1 MPVTGRK
8 NFTFKEDFANEKT
21 FDQHGSGGQYGSQ
34 HHTCPCFCIR
44 GGQQPET
51 VIGQEIDRQNSSEDY
66 SEVSSLDQLT
76 YTGNE
81 CKVRLKENIV
91 MTTAVTVNSGNRL
104 TIDLN
109 GHTLTAPENDRA
121 FRIQDGALTI
131 EDSIGTGVIQGSGT
145 VTSYGGNG
153 GAIWMS
159 SSDSNN
165 ALTLTGGTI
174 RGFTAKYGAGVYM
187 GSGTFHMTGG
197 AIQNCLA
204 TDGGLADGGGVYVF
218 GGSFELTDGTISAC
232 KANNAGGGVYV
243 SSGSFE
249 MSGGSIENCTAHEG
263 AGVKVYA
270 SNGKTASFSM
280 NGSGEIKNCNQNG
293 VSVSA
298 IGNGTPEFTMDG
310 GTIEGSSGY
319 GVWVA
324 AGSAV
329 MSGGSVKDSERYDIY
344 IGRSAT
350 LTVNNTQVGG
360 TVMNMGAITGQGSAE
375 FTGTVEN
382 LGYVG
387 AGKITGCKIHRIEH
401 RSPYKGTI
409 ENSTWDEYVYLLGY
423 RWPAEKIPS
432 AAGESISLKFPSY
445 ISEPAAMTNTLVIPE
460 GVTVTVDLAGKPV
473 SADTTVTSDI
483 KIINHGTLTLI
494 DSSTGGTLSIPIE
507 NDGVLNANGGT
518 VTGEVTNKGTIQATG
533 TPVTKFTG
541 TLVNEEGASVTAGN
555 FMDCTITNNGG
566 TIGGDAIFDR
576 PEPDPEQ
583 PGAGSED
590 GGAGAVIAALAVGTV
605 VVGGG
610 ILLAHSYIQN
620 NLPEGF
626 AVPETRREL
635 AVVLWNMASKP
646 EPASQQTYTDVQDE
660 EVLKAV
666 CWAVENELVTPETES
681 TLGADVRVNRLQVI
695 GAMYQT
701 NKRKK

>member
-1 MPVTGRK
+1 MHPG
-8 NFTFKEDFANEKT
+8 
-21 FDQHGSGGQYGSQ
+21 
-34 HHTCPCFCIR
+34 

-76 YTGNE
+76 YTNQE
-81 CKVRLKENIV
+81 CKVRLTENIV
-91 MTTAVTVNSGNRL
+91 MTTAVTVNSGNSL

-131 EDSIGTGVIQGSGT
+131 EDGTGTGVIQGSGT

-409 ENSTWDEYVYLLGY
+409 ENSTWEEYVYLLGY
-423 RWPAEKIPS
+423 SWPTAKIPS

-445 ISEPAAMTNTLVIPE
+445 ISEPAAMTNTLEIPE

-566 TIGGDAIFDR
+566 TISGDAIFEK

-583 PGAGSED
+583 PGAGSGD

-626 AVPETRREL
+626 AVPETRQEL
-635 AVVLWNMASKP
+635 AVVLWNMAGKP

>member
-1 MPVTGRK
+1 M
-8 NFTFKEDFANEKT
+8 
-21 FDQHGSGGQYGSQ
+21 
-34 HHTCPCFCIR
+34 
-44 GGQQPET
+44 
-51 VIGQEIDRQNSSEDY
+51 IGQEIDRQNSSEDY

-81 CKVRLKENIV
+81 CRVRLTEDIV
-91 MTTAVTVNSGNRL
+91 MTGAVTVNNGNRL

-109 GHTLTAPENDRA
+109 GHTLTAAANSQA
-121 FRIQDGALTI
+121 FRIQNGALTI
-131 EDSIGTGVIQGSGT
+131 EDSGSTGVIQGSGT
-145 VTSYGGNG
+145 VTGNG
-153 GAIWMS
+153 GAIWM

-187 GSGTFHMTGG
+187 GNGTFRMTGG
-197 AIQNCLA
+197 AIQNCSA
-204 TDGGLADGGGVYVF
+204 SGGDLSDGGGVYVF
-218 GGSFELTDGTISAC
+218 GGSFEMSGGTISAC
-232 KANNAGGGVYV
+232 NATNAGGGVYV

-249 MSGGSIENCTAHEG
+249 MSDGSIEDCTAHEG
-263 AGVKVYA
+263 AGVKVLA
-270 SNGKTASFSM
+270 SSGKASFSM
-280 NGSGEIKNCNQNG
+280 SGSGEIKNCNQDG
-293 VSVSA
+293 VSIAA
-298 IGNGTPEFTMDG
+298 IGGTSEFSMSG
-310 GTIEGSSGY
+310 GTIEDNSGF
-319 GVWVA
+319 GVWVDN
-324 AGSAV
+324 GSAV
-329 MSGGSVKDSERYDIY
+329 MSGGSVKGSERYDIY
-344 IGRSAT
+344 IGSRAA
-350 LTVNNTQVGG
+350 LTVKNTQVGG
-360 TVMNMGAITGQGSAE
+360 TVLNLGKITGQGSAE

-382 LGYVG
+382 SGYAV
-387 AGKITGCKIHRIEH
+387 AEITGCTIHRIEH
-401 RSPYKGTI
+401 RFPYKGTI
-409 ENSTWDEYVYLLGY
+409 EGSTWDEYVYLLGY
-423 RWPAEKIPS
+423 SWPTAKIPS
-432 AAGESISLKFPSY
+432 GAGESISLKFPSY
-445 ISEPAAMTNTLVIPE
+445 ITPKMENTLEIPE

-473 SADTTVTSDI
+473 SADTGASDI

-494 DSSTGGTLSIPIE
+494 DSGTDGTLSIPIE

-518 VTGEVTNKGTIQATG
+518 VTGKVTNRGTIQATG

-541 TLVNEEGASVTAGN
+541 TLVNQEGASVTAGD
-555 FMDCTITNNGG
+555 FRGCTITNNGG
-566 TIGGDAIFDR
+566 TIGGDAILDN
-576 PEPDPEQ
+576 PEPGPEQ

-626 AVPETRREL
+626 AVPETRQEL
-635 AVVLWNMASKP
+635 AVVLWNMAGKP

>member
-1 MPVTGRK
+1 MRP
-8 NFTFKEDFANEKT
+8 
-21 FDQHGSGGQYGSQ
+21 
-34 HHTCPCFCIR
+34 

-51 VIGQEIDRQNSSEDY
+51 VIGQEIDRQNSSGDY

-81 CKVRLKENIV
+81 CRVRLTENIV
-91 MTTAVTVNSGNRL
+91 MTGAVTVNNGNRL

-109 GHTLTAPENDRA
+109 GHTLTAAENSRA
-121 FRIQDGALTI
+121 FFIQNGALTI
-131 EDSIGTGVIQGSGT
+131 EDSIGGGVIQGSGT
-145 VTSYGGNG
+145 VNGYG
-153 GAIWMS
+153 GAILMNG
-159 SSDSNN
+159 SDSNN
-165 ALTLTGGTI
+165 ALTLAGGTI
-174 RGFTAKYGAGVYM
+174 RGFTA
-187 GSGTFHMTGG
+187 T
-197 AIQNCLA
+197 
-204 TDGGLADGGGVYVF
+204 DGGGVYVS
-218 GGSFELTDGTISAC
+218 GGSFEMSGGTISAC
-232 KANNAGGGVYV
+232 NATNAGGGVYV
-243 SSGSFE
+243 SSGSFK
-249 MSGGSIENCTAHEG
+249 MSDGSIEDCTAHEG
-263 AGVKVYA
+263 AGVKVLA
-270 SNGKTASFSM
+270 SSGKASFSM
-280 NGSGEIKNCNQNG
+280 SGSGEIKNCNQDG
-293 VSVSA
+293 VSIAA
-298 IGNGTPEFTMDG
+298 IGGTSEFSMSG
-310 GTIEGSSGY
+310 GTIEDNSGF
-319 GVWVA
+319 GVWVDN
-324 AGSAV
+324 GSAV
-329 MSGGSVKDSERYDIY
+329 MSGGSVKGSERYDIY
-344 IGRSAT
+344 IGSRAA

-360 TVMNMGAITGQGSAE
+360 TVLNLGKITGQGSAE

-382 LGYVG
+382 SGYAV
-387 AGKITGCKIHRIEH
+387 AEITGCKIHRIEH

-409 ENSTWDEYVYLLGY
+409 TGSTWNEYVYLLG
-423 RWPAEKIPS
+423 RSWKIPS
-432 AAGESISLKFPSY
+432 GAGESITLKVSSY
-445 ISEPAAMTNTLVIPE
+445 LPPVMENPLEIPK
-460 GVTVTVDLAGKPV
+460 GVTVTVDLAGKTL
-473 SADTTVTSDI
+473 SAKESDF

-507 NDGVLNANGGT
+507 NDGILNANGGT
-518 VTGEVTNKGTIQATG
+518 VTSKVTNKGTIQATG
-533 TPVTKFTG
+533 TPVTQFTG
-541 TLVNEEGASVTAGN
+541 TLVNEEGASVTAGD

-566 TIGGDAIFDR
+566 MIGGDAILDK

-590 GGAGAVIAALAVGTV
+590 GGAGAVIAALAVGTA

-626 AVPETRREL
+626 AVPETRQEL
-635 AVVLWNMASKP
+635 AVVLWNMAGKP

>member
-1 MPVTGRK
+1 MRPG
-8 NFTFKEDFANEKT
+8 
-21 FDQHGSGGQYGSQ
+21 
-34 HHTCPCFCIR
+34 

-51 VIGQEIDRQNSSEDY
+51 VIGQEIDRQNSSGDY
-66 SEVSSLDQLT
+66 LEVSSLDQLT
-76 YTGNE
+76 YINNE
-81 CKVRLKENIV
+81 CKVRLTKDIV
-91 MTTAVTVNSGNRL
+91 MTKAVTVNNGNSL

-109 GHTLTAPENDRA
+109 GHTLTAAANSQA
-121 FRIQDGALTI
+121 FRIQGGALTI

-145 VTSYGGNG
+145 VTGNG

-174 RGFTAKYGAGVYM
+174 RGFTA
-187 GSGTFHMTGG
+187 T
-197 AIQNCLA
+197 
-204 TDGGLADGGGVYVF
+204 DGGGVYVD
-218 GGSFELTDGTISAC
+218 GGSFEMSGGTISAC
-232 KANNAGGGVYV
+232 NATNAGGGVYV
-243 SSGSFE
+243 SSGSFK
-249 MSGGSIENCTAHEG
+249 MSGGSIEDCTAHEG

-280 NGSGEIKNCNQNG
+280 TGGEIQNCNTDGVSIYAIGSGT
-293 VSVSA
+293 S
-298 IGNGTPEFTMDG
+298 EFTMTG
-310 GTIEGSSGY
+310 GTIEDNGGY
-319 GVWVA
+319 GVWVDN
-324 AGSAV
+324 GSAV
-329 MSGGSVKDSERYDIY
+329 MSGGSVKGSERYDIY
-344 IGRSAT
+344 IGSRAT

-360 TVMNMGAITGQGSAE
+360 TVLNMGKITGQGSAE

-382 LGYVG
+382 SGYAA
-387 AGKITGCKIHRIEH
+387 AGITGCKIHRIEH

-409 ENSTWDEYVYLLGY
+409 EGSTWDEYVYLLGY
-423 RWPAEKIPS
+423 SWPTAKIPS
-432 AAGESISLKFPSY
+432 GAGESISLKFPSY
-445 ISEPAAMTNTLVIPE
+445 ITPKMENTLEIPE

-473 SADTTVTSDI
+473 SADAEASDI

-494 DSSTGGTLSIPIE
+494 DSGTDGTLSIPIE

-518 VTGEVTNKGTIQATG
+518 VTGKVTNRGTIQATG

-555 FMDCTITNNGG
+555 FKDCTITNNGG
-566 TIGGDAIFDR
+566 TIGGDAILDK

-590 GGAGAVIAALAVGTV
+590 GGTGAVIAALAVGTA

-626 AVPETRREL
+626 AVPETRQEL
-635 AVVLWNMASKP
+635 AVVLWNMAGKP

>member
-1 MPVTGRK
+1 M
-8 NFTFKEDFANEKT
+8 
-21 FDQHGSGGQYGSQ
+21 
-34 HHTCPCFCIR
+34 
-44 GGQQPET
+44 
-51 VIGQEIDRQNSSEDY
+51 IGQEIDRQNSSGDY
-66 SEVSSLDQLT
+66 LEVSSLDQLT
-76 YTGNE
+76 YINNE
-81 CKVRLKENIV
+81 CKVRLTKDIV
-91 MTTAVTVNSGNRL
+91 MTKAVTVNNGNSL

-109 GHTLTAPENDRA
+109 GHTLTAAANSQA
-121 FRIQDGALTI
+121 FRIQGGALTI

-145 VTSYGGNG
+145 VTGNG

-174 RGFTAKYGAGVYM
+174 RGFTA
-187 GSGTFHMTGG
+187 T
-197 AIQNCLA
+197 
-204 TDGGLADGGGVYVF
+204 DGGGVYVD
-218 GGSFELTDGTISAC
+218 GGSFEMSGGTISAC
-232 KANNAGGGVYV
+232 NATNAGGGVYV
-243 SSGSFE
+243 SSGSFK
-249 MSGGSIENCTAHEG
+249 MSGGSIEDCTAHEG

-280 NGSGEIKNCNQNG
+280 TGGEIQNCNTDGVSIYAIGSGT
-293 VSVSA
+293 S
-298 IGNGTPEFTMDG
+298 EFTMTG
-310 GTIEGSSGY
+310 GTIEDNGGY
-319 GVWVA
+319 GVWVDN
-324 AGSAV
+324 GSAV
-329 MSGGSVKDSERYDIY
+329 MSGGSVKGSERYDIY
-344 IGRSAT
+344 IGSRAT

-360 TVMNMGAITGQGSAE
+360 TVLNMGKITGQGSAE

-382 LGYVG
+382 SGYAA
-387 AGKITGCKIHRIEH
+387 AGITGCKIHRIEH

-409 ENSTWDEYVYLLGY
+409 TDSPCDEYVYLLG
-423 RWPAEKIPS
+423 RSWKIPS
-432 AAGESISLKFPSY
+432 GAGESITLKVSSY
-445 ISEPAAMTNTLVIPE
+445 LPPVMENTLEIPK
-460 GVTVTVDLAGKPV
+460 GVTVTVDLAGKPL
-473 SADTTVTSDI
+473 SAKESDF
-483 KIINHGTLTLI
+483 KIINNGTLTLI
-494 DSSTGGTLSIPIE
+494 DSGTDGTLSIPIE

-518 VTGEVTNKGTIQATG
+518 VTGKVTNKGTIKATG
-533 TPVTKFTG
+533 TPVTQFTG
-541 TLVNEEGASVTAGN
+541 TLDNEEGASVTAGD
-555 FMDCTITNNGG
+555 FRGCTITNNGG
-566 TIGGDAIFDR
+566 TIGGDAILDN

-590 GGAGAVIAALAVGTV
+590 GGAGAVIAALAVGTA

-626 AVPETRREL
+626 AVPETRQEL
-635 AVVLWNMASKP
+635 AVVLWNMAGKP

>member
-1 MPVTGRK
+1 M
-8 NFTFKEDFANEKT
+8 
-21 FDQHGSGGQYGSQ
+21 
-34 HHTCPCFCIR
+34 
-44 GGQQPET
+44 
-51 VIGQEIDRQNSSEDY
+51 IGQEIDRQNSSGDY
-66 SEVSSLDQLT
+66 LEVSSLDQLT
-76 YTGNE
+76 YTNNE
-81 CKVRLKENIV
+81 CKVRLTESIV
-91 MTTAVTVNSGNRL
+91 MTGAVTVNNGNRL

-109 GHTLTAPENDRA
+109 GHTLTAAANSQA
-121 FRIQDGALTI
+121 FRIQNGALTI
-131 EDSIGTGVIQGSGT
+131 EDSGSTGVIQGSGT
-145 VTSYGGNG
+145 VTGNG

-174 RGFTAKYGAGVYM
+174 RGFTA
-187 GSGTFHMTGG
+187 T
-197 AIQNCLA
+197 
-204 TDGGLADGGGVYVF
+204 DGGGVYVS
-218 GGSFELTDGTISAC
+218 GGSFKMTDGTISTCNAT
-232 KANNAGGGVYV
+232 NAGGGVYV

-263 AGVKVYA
+263 AGVKVLA
-270 SNGKTASFSM
+270 SSGETASFSM
-280 NGSGEIKNCNQNG
+280 NGSGEIKNCNQDG
-293 VSVSA
+293 VSIAA
-298 IGNGTPEFTMDG
+298 IGGTSEFSMSG
-310 GTIEGSSGY
+310 GTIEDNSGF
-319 GVWVA
+319 GVWVDN
-324 AGSAV
+324 GSAV
-329 MSGGSVKDSERYDIY
+329 MSGGSVKGSERYDIY
-344 IGRSAT
+344 IGNRAA
-350 LTVNNTQVGG
+350 LTVDNTQVGG
-360 TVMNMGAITGQGSAE
+360 TVLNLGKITGQGSAE
-375 FTGTVEN
+375 FTGTVEKS
-382 LGYVG
+382 GY
-387 AGKITGCKIHRIEH
+387 AAAEITGCKIHRIEH
-401 RSPYKGTI
+401 RFPYKGTI
-409 ENSTWDEYVYLLGY
+409 EGSPDEYVYLLGHS
-423 RWPAEKIPS
+423 WPTAKIPS
-432 AAGESISLKFPSY
+432 AAGESISLKVPSY
-445 ISEPAAMTNTLVIPE
+445 ITATMENTLVIPE

-473 SADTTVTSDI
+473 SADADASDI

-507 NDGVLNANGGT
+507 NDGILNANGGT

-555 FMDCTITNNGG
+555 FIDCTITNNGG
-566 TIGGDAIFDR
+566 TIGGDAILEE
-576 PEPDPEQ
+576 PKPDPEQ

-626 AVPETRREL
+626 AVPETRQEL
-635 AVVLWNMASKP
+635 AVVLWNMAGKP

-666 CWAVENELVTPETES
+666 CWAVENELVTPETEA
-681 TLGADVRVNRLQVI
+681 TLGADVRVSRLQVI

>member
-1 MPVTGRK
+1 MRPG
-8 NFTFKEDFANEKT
+8 
-21 FDQHGSGGQYGSQ
+21 
-34 HHTCPCFCIR
+34 

-51 VIGQEIDRQNSSEDY
+51 VIGQEIDRQNSSGDY
-66 SEVSSLDQLT
+66 LEVSSLDQLT
-76 YTGNE
+76 YINNE
-81 CKVRLKENIV
+81 CKVRLTKDIV
-91 MTTAVTVNSGNRL
+91 MTKAVTVNNGNSL

-109 GHTLTAPENDRA
+109 GHTLTAAANSQA
-121 FRIQDGALTI
+121 FRIQGGALTI

-145 VTSYGGNG
+145 VTGNG

-174 RGFTAKYGAGVYM
+174 RGFTA
-187 GSGTFHMTGG
+187 T
-197 AIQNCLA
+197 
-204 TDGGLADGGGVYVF
+204 DGGGVYVD
-218 GGSFELTDGTISAC
+218 GGSFEMSGGTISAC
-232 KANNAGGGVYV
+232 NATNAGGGVYV
-243 SSGSFE
+243 SSGSFK
-249 MSGGSIENCTAHEG
+249 MSGGSIEDCTAHEG

-280 NGSGEIKNCNQNG
+280 TGGEIQNCNTDGVSIYAIGSGT
-293 VSVSA
+293 S
-298 IGNGTPEFTMDG
+298 EFTMTG
-310 GTIEGSSGY
+310 GTIEDNGGY
-319 GVWVA
+319 GVWVDN
-324 AGSAV
+324 GSAV
-329 MSGGSVKDSERYDIY
+329 MSGGSVKGSERYDIY
-344 IGRSAT
+344 IGSRAT

-360 TVMNMGAITGQGSAE
+360 TVLNMGKITGQGSAE

-382 LGYVG
+382 SGYAA
-387 AGKITGCKIHRIEH
+387 AGITGCKIHRIEH

-409 ENSTWDEYVYLLGY
+409 EGSTWDEYVYLLGY
-423 RWPAEKIPS
+423 SWPTAKIPS
-432 AAGESISLKFPSY
+432 GAGESISLKFPSY
-445 ISEPAAMTNTLVIPE
+445 ITPKMENTLEIPE

-473 SADTTVTSDI
+473 SADTGASDI

-494 DSSTGGTLSIPIE
+494 DSGTDGTLSIPIE

-518 VTGEVTNKGTIQATG
+518 VTGKVTNRGTIQATG

-541 TLVNEEGASVTAGN
+541 TLVNQEGASVTAGN

-566 TIGGDAIFDR
+566 TIGGGAILDK

-590 GGAGAVIAALAVGTV
+590 GGAGAVIAALAVGTA

-626 AVPETRREL
+626 AVPETRQEL
-635 AVVLWNMASKP
+635 AVVLWNMAGKP

>member
-1 MPVTGRK
+1 M
-8 NFTFKEDFANEKT
+8 
-21 FDQHGSGGQYGSQ
+21 
-34 HHTCPCFCIR
+34 
-44 GGQQPET
+44 
-51 VIGQEIDRQNSSEDY
+51 IGQEIDRQNSSGDY
-66 SEVSSLDQLT
+66 LEVSSLDQLT
-76 YTGNE
+76 YINNE
-81 CKVRLKENIV
+81 CKVRLTKDIV
-91 MTTAVTVNSGNRL
+91 MTKAVTVNNGNSL

-109 GHTLTAPENDRA
+109 GHTLTAAANSQA
-121 FRIQDGALTI
+121 FRIQGGALTI

-145 VTSYGGNG
+145 VTGNG

-174 RGFTAKYGAGVYM
+174 RGFTA
-187 GSGTFHMTGG
+187 T
-197 AIQNCLA
+197 
-204 TDGGLADGGGVYVF
+204 DGGGVYVD
-218 GGSFELTDGTISAC
+218 GGSFEMSGGTISAC
-232 KANNAGGGVYV
+232 NATNAGGGVYV
-243 SSGSFE
+243 SSGSFK
-249 MSGGSIENCTAHEG
+249 MSGGSIEDCTAHEG

-280 NGSGEIKNCNQNG
+280 TGGEIQNCNTDGVSIYAIGSGT
-293 VSVSA
+293 S
-298 IGNGTPEFTMDG
+298 EFTMTG
-310 GTIEGSSGY
+310 GTIEDNGGY
-319 GVWVA
+319 GVWVDN
-324 AGSAV
+324 GSAV
-329 MSGGSVKDSERYDIY
+329 MSGGSVKGSERYDIY
-344 IGRSAT
+344 IGSRAT

-360 TVMNMGAITGQGSAE
+360 TVLNMGKITGQGSAE

-382 LGYVG
+382 SGYAA
-387 AGKITGCKIHRIEH
+387 AGITGCKIHRIEH

-409 ENSTWDEYVYLLGY
+409 EGSTWDEYVYLLGY
-423 RWPAEKIPS
+423 SWPTAKIPS
-432 AAGESISLKFPSY
+432 GAGESISLKFPSY
-445 ISEPAAMTNTLVIPE
+445 ITPKMENTLEIPE

-473 SADTTVTSDI
+473 SADTGASDI

-494 DSSTGGTLSIPIE
+494 DSGTDGTLSIPIE

-518 VTGEVTNKGTIQATG
+518 VTGKVTNRGTIQATG

-541 TLVNEEGASVTAGN
+541 TLVNQEGASVTAGN

-566 TIGGDAIFDR
+566 TIGGGAILDK

-590 GGAGAVIAALAVGTV
+590 GGAGAVIAALAVGTA

-626 AVPETRREL
+626 AVPETRQEL
-635 AVVLWNMASKP
+635 AVVLWNMAGKP

>member
-1 MPVTGRK
+1 MKKRLISMVLAVSMAVSIMPAPA
-8 NFTFKEDFANEKT
+8 FA
-21 FDQHGSGGQYGSQ
+21 S
-34 HHTCPCFCIR
+34 

-51 VIGQEIDRQNSSEDY
+51 VIGQEVDQQNSSGDY
-66 SEVSSLDQLT
+66 LEVSSLDQLT
-76 YTGNE
+76 YTNNE
-81 CKVRLKENIV
+81 CKVRLTKDIV
-91 MTTAVTVNSGNRL
+91 MTGAVTVNNGNRL

-109 GHTLTAPENDRA
+109 GHTLTAAENSRA
-121 FRIQDGALTI
+121 FFIQNGALTI
-131 EDSIGTGVIQGSGT
+131 EDSIGGGVIQGSGT
-145 VTSYGGNG
+145 VTGNG

-174 RGFTAKYGAGVYM
+174 RGFTA
-187 GSGTFHMTGG
+187 T
-197 AIQNCLA
+197 
-204 TDGGLADGGGVYVF
+204 DGGGVYVS
-218 GGSFELTDGTISAC
+218 GGSFKMTDGTISTCNAT
-232 KANNAGGGVYV
+232 NAGGGVYV

-263 AGVKVYA
+263 AGVKVLA
-270 SNGKTASFSM
+270 SSGKASFSM
-280 NGSGEIKNCNQNG
+280 SGSGEIKNCNQDG
-293 VSVSA
+293 VSIAA
-298 IGNGTPEFTMDG
+298 IGGTSEFSMSG
-310 GTIEGSSGY
+310 GTIEDNSGF
-319 GVWVA
+319 GVWVDN
-324 AGSAV
+324 GSAV
-329 MSGGSVKDSERYDIY
+329 MSGGSVKGSERYDIY
-344 IGRSAT
+344 IGSRAA
-350 LTVNNTQVGG
+350 LTVKNTQVGG
-360 TVMNMGAITGQGSAE
+360 TVLNLGKITGQGSAE

-382 LGYVG
+382 SGYAV
-387 AGKITGCKIHRIEH
+387 AEITGCKIHRIEH

-409 ENSTWDEYVYLLGY
+409 TGSTWDEYVYLLG
-423 RWPAEKIPS
+423 RSWPTAKIPS
-432 AAGESISLKFPSY
+432 EAGESITLKVSSYLPPVMENSL
-445 ISEPAAMTNTLVIPE
+445 EIPK
-460 GVTVTVDLAGKPV
+460 GVTVTVDLAGKTL
-473 SADTTVTSDI
+473 SAEESDF

-518 VTGEVTNKGTIQATG
+518 VTSEVTNKGTIKATG
-533 TPVTKFTG
+533 TPVTQFTG
-541 TLVNEEGASVTAGN
+541 TLVNQEGASVTAGD
-555 FMDCTITNNGG
+555 FRGCMITNNGG
-566 TIGGDAIFDR
+566 TIGGDAILDN

-590 GGAGAVIAALAVGTV
+590 GGAGAVIAALAVGTA

-626 AVPETRREL
+626 AVPETRQEL
-635 AVVLWNMASKP
+635 AVVLWNMAGKP

>member
-1 MPVTGRK
+1 MKKRLISMVLAVSMAVSIMPAPA
-8 NFTFKEDFANEKT
+8 FAW
-21 FDQHGSGGQYGSQ
+21 G
-34 HHTCPCFCIR
+34 

-76 YTGNE
+76 YTNNE
-81 CKVRLKENIV
+81 CKVRLTENIV
-91 MTTAVTVNSGNRL
+91 MTGAVTVNNGNRL

-109 GHTLTAPENDRA
+109 GHTLTAAENSRA
-121 FRIQDGALTI
+121 FFIQNGALTI
-131 EDSIGTGVIQGSGT
+131 EDSGSTGVIQGSGT
-145 VTSYGGNG
+145 VTGNG

-174 RGFTAKYGAGVYM
+174 RGFTA
-187 GSGTFHMTGG
+187 T
-197 AIQNCLA
+197 
-204 TDGGLADGGGVYVF
+204 DGGGVYVS
-218 GGSFELTDGTISAC
+218 GGSFKMTDGTISTCNAT
-232 KANNAGGGVYV
+232 NAGGGVYV

-263 AGVKVYA
+263 AGVKVLA
-270 SNGKTASFSM
+270 SSGKASFSM
-280 NGSGEIKNCNQNG
+280 SGSGEIKNCNQDG
-293 VSVSA
+293 VSIAA
-298 IGNGTPEFTMDG
+298 IGGTSEFSMSG
-310 GTIEGSSGY
+310 GTIEDNSGF
-319 GVWVA
+319 GVWVDN
-324 AGSAV
+324 GSAV
-329 MSGGSVKDSERYDIY
+329 MSGGSVKGSERYDIY
-344 IGRSAT
+344 IGSRAA
-350 LTVNNTQVGG
+350 LTVKNTQVGG
-360 TVMNMGAITGQGSAE
+360 TVLNLGKITGQGSAE

-382 LGYVG
+382 SGYAV
-387 AGKITGCKIHRIEH
+387 AEITGCKIHRIEH

-409 ENSTWDEYVYLLGY
+409 TGSTWDEYVYLLG
-423 RWPAEKIPS
+423 RSWPTAKIPS
-432 AAGESISLKFPSY
+432 EAGESITLKVSSYLPPVMENSL
-445 ISEPAAMTNTLVIPE
+445 EIPK
-460 GVTVTVDLAGKPV
+460 GVTVTVDLAGKTL
-473 SADTTVTSDI
+473 SAEESDF

-518 VTGEVTNKGTIQATG
+518 VTSEVTNKGTIKATG
-533 TPVTKFTG
+533 TPVTQFTG
-541 TLVNEEGASVTAGN
+541 TLVNQEGASVTAGD
-555 FMDCTITNNGG
+555 FRGCMITNNGG
-566 TIGGDAIFDR
+566 TIGGDAILDN

-590 GGAGAVIAALAVGTV
+590 GGAGAVIAALAVGTA

-626 AVPETRREL
+626 AVPETRQEL
-635 AVVLWNMASKP
+635 AVVLWNMAGKP

>member
-1 MPVTGRK
+1 MRPG
-8 NFTFKEDFANEKT
+8 
-21 FDQHGSGGQYGSQ
+21 
-34 HHTCPCFCIR
+34 

-51 VIGQEIDRQNSSEDY
+51 VIGQEIDRQNSSGDY
-66 SEVSSLDQLT
+66 LEVSSLDQLT
-76 YTGNE
+76 YINNE
-81 CKVRLKENIV
+81 CKVRLTKDIV
-91 MTTAVTVNSGNRL
+91 MTKAVTVNNGNRL

-109 GHTLTAPENDRA
+109 GHTLTAAANSQA
-121 FRIQDGALTI
+121 FRIQGGALTI

-145 VTSYGGNG
+145 VTGNG

-174 RGFTAKYGAGVYM
+174 RGFTA
-187 GSGTFHMTGG
+187 T
-197 AIQNCLA
+197 
-204 TDGGLADGGGVYVF
+204 DGGGVYVD
-218 GGSFELTDGTISAC
+218 GGSFEMSGGTISAC
-232 KANNAGGGVYV
+232 NATNAGGGVYV
-243 SSGSFE
+243 SSGSFK
-249 MSGGSIENCTAHEG
+249 MSGGSIEDCTAHEG

-280 NGSGEIKNCNQNG
+280 TGGEIQNCNTDGVSIYAIGSGT
-293 VSVSA
+293 S
-298 IGNGTPEFTMDG
+298 EFTMTG
-310 GTIEGSSGY
+310 GTIEDNGGY
-319 GVWVA
+319 GVWVDN
-324 AGSAV
+324 GSAV
-329 MSGGSVKDSERYDIY
+329 MSGGSVKGSERYDIY
-344 IGRSAT
+344 IGSRAT

-360 TVMNMGAITGQGSAE
+360 TVLNMGKITGQGSAE

-382 LGYVG
+382 SGYAV
-387 AGKITGCKIHRIEH
+387 AEITGCKIHRIEH

-409 ENSTWDEYVYLLGY
+409 TDSTWDEYVYLLG
-423 RWPAEKIPS
+423 RSWKIPS
-432 AAGESISLKFPSY
+432 GAGESITLKVSSY
-445 ISEPAAMTNTLVIPE
+445 LPPVMENTLEIPK
-460 GVTVTVDLAGKPV
+460 GVTVTVDLAGKPL
-473 SADTTVTSDI
+473 SAKESDF
-483 KIINHGTLTLI
+483 KIINNGTLTLI
-494 DSSTGGTLSIPIE
+494 DSGTDGTLSIPIE

-518 VTGEVTNKGTIQATG
+518 VASEVTNKGTIQATG
-533 TPVTKFTG
+533 TPVTNFTG

-555 FMDCTITNNGG
+555 FKDCTITNNGG
-566 TIGGDAIFDR
+566 TIGGDAILEN

-590 GGAGAVIAALAVGTV
+590 GGAGAVIAALAVGTA

-626 AVPETRREL
+626 AVPETRQEL
-635 AVVLWNMASKP
+635 AVVLWNMAGKP

>member
-1 MPVTGRK
+1 
-8 NFTFKEDFANEKT
+8 
-21 FDQHGSGGQYGSQ
+21 
-34 HHTCPCFCIR
+34 
-44 GGQQPET
+44 

-76 YTGNE
+76 YTNNE
-81 CKVRLKENIV
+81 CKVRLTENIV
-91 MTTAVTVNSGNRL
+91 MTGAVTVNNGNRL

-109 GHTLTAPENDRA
+109 GHTLTAAENSRA
-121 FRIQDGALTI
+121 FFIQNGALTI
-131 EDSIGTGVIQGSGT
+131 EDSGSTGVIQGSGT
-145 VTSYGGNG
+145 VTGNG

-174 RGFTAKYGAGVYM
+174 RGFTA
-187 GSGTFHMTGG
+187 T
-197 AIQNCLA
+197 
-204 TDGGLADGGGVYVF
+204 DGGGVYVS
-218 GGSFELTDGTISAC
+218 GGSFKMTDGTISTCNAT
-232 KANNAGGGVYV
+232 NAGGGVYV

-263 AGVKVYA
+263 AGVKVLA
-270 SNGKTASFSM
+270 SSGKASFSM
-280 NGSGEIKNCNQNG
+280 SGSGEIKNCNQDG
-293 VSVSA
+293 VSIAA
-298 IGNGTPEFTMDG
+298 IGGTSEFSMSG
-310 GTIEGSSGY
+310 GTIEDNSGF
-319 GVWVA
+319 GVWVDN
-324 AGSAV
+324 GSAV
-329 MSGGSVKDSERYDIY
+329 MSGGSVKGSERYDIY
-344 IGRSAT
+344 IGSRAA
-350 LTVNNTQVGG
+350 LTVKNTQVGG
-360 TVMNMGAITGQGSAE
+360 TVLNLGKITGQGSAE

-382 LGYVG
+382 SGYAV
-387 AGKITGCKIHRIEH
+387 AEITGCKIHRIEH

-409 ENSTWDEYVYLLGY
+409 TGSTWDEYVYLLG
-423 RWPAEKIPS
+423 RSWPTAKIPS
-432 AAGESISLKFPSY
+432 EAGESITLKVSSYLPPVMENSL
-445 ISEPAAMTNTLVIPE
+445 EIPK
-460 GVTVTVDLAGKPV
+460 GVTVTVDLAGKTL
-473 SADTTVTSDI
+473 SAEESDF

-518 VTGEVTNKGTIQATG
+518 VTSEVTNKGTIKATG
-533 TPVTKFTG
+533 TPVTQFTG
-541 TLVNEEGASVTAGN
+541 TLVNQEGASVTAGD
-555 FMDCTITNNGG
+555 FRGCMITNNGG
-566 TIGGDAIFDR
+566 TIGGDAILDN

-590 GGAGAVIAALAVGTV
+590 GGAGAVIAALAVGTA

-626 AVPETRREL
+626 AVPETRQEL
-635 AVVLWNMASKP
+635 AVVLWNMAGKP

>member
-1 MPVTGRK
+1 MRP
-8 NFTFKEDFANEKT
+8 
-21 FDQHGSGGQYGSQ
+21 
-34 HHTCPCFCIR
+34 

-51 VIGQEIDRQNSSEDY
+51 VIGQEIDRQNSSGDY
-66 SEVSSLDQLT
+66 LEVSSLDQLT
-76 YTGNE
+76 YINNE
-81 CKVRLKENIV
+81 CKVRLTKDIV
-91 MTTAVTVNSGNRL
+91 MTKAVTVNNGNSL

-109 GHTLTAPENDRA
+109 GHTLTAAANSQA
-121 FRIQDGALTI
+121 FRIQGGALTI

-145 VTSYGGNG
+145 VTGNG

-174 RGFTAKYGAGVYM
+174 RGFTA
-187 GSGTFHMTGG
+187 T
-197 AIQNCLA
+197 
-204 TDGGLADGGGVYVF
+204 DGGGVYVD
-218 GGSFELTDGTISAC
+218 GGSFEMSGGTISAC
-232 KANNAGGGVYV
+232 NATNAGGGVYV
-243 SSGSFE
+243 SSGSFK
-249 MSGGSIENCTAHEG
+249 MSGGSIEDCTAHEG

-280 NGSGEIKNCNQNG
+280 TGGEIQNCNTDGVSIYAIGSGT
-293 VSVSA
+293 S
-298 IGNGTPEFTMDG
+298 EFTMTG
-310 GTIEGSSGY
+310 GTIEDNGGY
-319 GVWVA
+319 GVWVDN
-324 AGSAV
+324 GSAV
-329 MSGGSVKDSERYDIY
+329 MSGGSVKGSERYDIY
-344 IGRSAT
+344 IGSRAT

-360 TVMNMGAITGQGSAE
+360 TVLNMGKITGQGSAE

-382 LGYVG
+382 SGYAA
-387 AGKITGCKIHRIEH
+387 AGITGCKIHRIEH

-409 ENSTWDEYVYLLGY
+409 EGSTWDEYVYLLGY
-423 RWPAEKIPS
+423 SWPTAKIPS
-432 AAGESISLKFPSY
+432 GAGESISLKFPSY
-445 ISEPAAMTNTLVIPE
+445 ITPKMENTLEIPE

-473 SADTTVTSDI
+473 SADTGASDI

-494 DSSTGGTLSIPIE
+494 DSGTDGTLSIPIE

-518 VTGEVTNKGTIQATG
+518 VTGKVTNRGTIQATG
-533 TPVTKFTG
+533 TPVTQFTG
-541 TLVNEEGASVTAGN
+541 TLVNQEGASVTAGD
-555 FMDCTITNNGG
+555 FRGCTITNNGG
-566 TIGGDAIFDR
+566 TIGGGAILDK

-590 GGAGAVIAALAVGTV
+590 GGAGAVIAALA

-626 AVPETRREL
+626 AVPETRQEL
-635 AVVLWNMASKP
+635 AVVLWNMAGKP

>member
-1 MPVTGRK
+1 M
-8 NFTFKEDFANEKT
+8 
-21 FDQHGSGGQYGSQ
+21 
-34 HHTCPCFCIR
+34 
-44 GGQQPET
+44 
-51 VIGQEIDRQNSSEDY
+51 IGQEIDRQNSSGDY
-66 SEVSSLDQLT
+66 LEVSSLDQLT
-76 YTGNE
+76 YINNE
-81 CKVRLKENIV
+81 CKVRLTKDIV
-91 MTTAVTVNSGNRL
+91 MTKAVTVNNGNSL

-109 GHTLTAPENDRA
+109 GHTLTAAANSQA
-121 FRIQDGALTI
+121 FRIQGGALTI

-145 VTSYGGNG
+145 VTGNG

-174 RGFTAKYGAGVYM
+174 RGFTA
-187 GSGTFHMTGG
+187 T
-197 AIQNCLA
+197 
-204 TDGGLADGGGVYVF
+204 DGGGVYVD
-218 GGSFELTDGTISAC
+218 GGSFEMSGGTISAC
-232 KANNAGGGVYV
+232 NATNAGGGVYV
-243 SSGSFE
+243 SSGSFK
-249 MSGGSIENCTAHEG
+249 MSGGSIEDCTAHEG

-280 NGSGEIKNCNQNG
+280 TGGEIQNCNTDGVSIYAIGSGT
-293 VSVSA
+293 S
-298 IGNGTPEFTMDG
+298 EFTMTG
-310 GTIEGSSGY
+310 GTIEDNGGY
-319 GVWVA
+319 GVWVDN
-324 AGSAV
+324 GSAV
-329 MSGGSVKDSERYDIY
+329 MSGGSVKGSERYDIY
-344 IGRSAT
+344 IGSRAT

-360 TVMNMGAITGQGSAE
+360 TVLNMGKITGQGSAE

-382 LGYVG
+382 SGYAA
-387 AGKITGCKIHRIEH
+387 AGITGCKIHRIEH

-409 ENSTWDEYVYLLGY
+409 TDSPCDEYVYLLGY
-423 RWPAEKIPS
+423 SWPTAKIPS
-432 AAGESISLKFPSY
+432 GAGESISLKFPSY
-445 ISEPAAMTNTLVIPE
+445 ITPKMENTLEIPE

-473 SADTTVTSDI
+473 SADTGASDI

-494 DSSTGGTLSIPIE
+494 DSGTDGTLSIPIE

-518 VTGEVTNKGTIQATG
+518 VTGKVTNRGTIQATG
-533 TPVTKFTG
+533 TPVTQFTG
-541 TLVNEEGASVTAGN
+541 TLVNQEGASVTAGN
-555 FMDCTITNNGG
+555 FKDCTITNNGG
-566 TIGGDAIFDR
+566 TIGGDAILDK

-590 GGAGAVIAALAVGTV
+590 GGTGAVIAALAVGTA

-626 AVPETRREL
+626 AVPETRQEL
-635 AVVLWNMASKP
+635 AVVLWNMAGKP

>member
-1 MPVTGRK
+1 MKKRLISMVLAVSMAVSIMPAPA
-8 NFTFKEDFANEKT
+8 FA
-21 FDQHGSGGQYGSQ
+21 SG
-34 HHTCPCFCIR
+34 

-51 VIGQEIDRQNSSEDY
+51 VIGQEIDRQNSSGDY
-66 SEVSSLDQLT
+66 LEVSSLDQLT
-76 YTGNE
+76 YINNE
-81 CKVRLKENIV
+81 CKVRLTKDIV
-91 MTTAVTVNSGNRL
+91 MTKAVTVNNGNSL

-109 GHTLTAPENDRA
+109 GHTLTAAANSQA
-121 FRIQDGALTI
+121 FRIQGGALTI

-145 VTSYGGNG
+145 VTGNG

-174 RGFTAKYGAGVYM
+174 RGFTA
-187 GSGTFHMTGG
+187 T
-197 AIQNCLA
+197 
-204 TDGGLADGGGVYVF
+204 DGGGVYVD
-218 GGSFELTDGTISAC
+218 GGSFEMSGGTISAC
-232 KANNAGGGVYV
+232 NATNAGGGVYV
-243 SSGSFE
+243 SSGSFK
-249 MSGGSIENCTAHEG
+249 MSGGSIEDCTAHEG

-280 NGSGEIKNCNQNG
+280 TGGEIQNCNTDGVSIYAIGSGT
-293 VSVSA
+293 S
-298 IGNGTPEFTMDG
+298 EFTMTG
-310 GTIEGSSGY
+310 GTIEDNGGY
-319 GVWVA
+319 GVWVDN
-324 AGSAV
+324 GSAV
-329 MSGGSVKDSERYDIY
+329 MSGGSVKGSERYDIY
-344 IGRSAT
+344 IGSRAT

-360 TVMNMGAITGQGSAE
+360 TVLNMGKITGQGSAE

-382 LGYVG
+382 SGYAA
-387 AGKITGCKIHRIEH
+387 AGITGCKIHRIEH

-409 ENSTWDEYVYLLGY
+409 EGSTWDEYVYLLGY
-423 RWPAEKIPS
+423 SWPTAKIPS
-432 AAGESISLKFPSY
+432 GAGESISLKFPSY
-445 ISEPAAMTNTLVIPE
+445 ITPKMENTLEIPE

-473 SADTTVTSDI
+473 SADTGASDI

-494 DSSTGGTLSIPIE
+494 DSGTDGTLSIPIE

-518 VTGEVTNKGTIQATG
+518 VASEVTNKGTIQATG
-533 TPVTKFTG
+533 TPVTNFTG

-555 FMDCTITNNGG
+555 FKDCTITNNGG
-566 TIGGDAIFDR
+566 TIGGGAILDK

-590 GGAGAVIAALAVGTV
+590 GGAGAVIAALAVGTA

-626 AVPETRREL
+626 AVPETRQEL
-635 AVVLWNMASKP
+635 AVVLWNMAGKP

>member
-1 MPVTGRK
+1 M
-8 NFTFKEDFANEKT
+8 
-21 FDQHGSGGQYGSQ
+21 
-34 HHTCPCFCIR
+34 
-44 GGQQPET
+44 
-51 VIGQEIDRQNSSEDY
+51 IGQEIDRQNSSGDY
-66 SEVSSLDQLT
+66 LEVSSLDQLT
-76 YTGNE
+76 YINNE
-81 CKVRLKENIV
+81 CKVRLTKDIV
-91 MTTAVTVNSGNRL
+91 MTKAVTVNNGNSL

-109 GHTLTAPENDRA
+109 GHTLTAAANSQA
-121 FRIQDGALTI
+121 FRIQGGALTI

-145 VTSYGGNG
+145 VTGNG

-174 RGFTAKYGAGVYM
+174 RGFTA
-187 GSGTFHMTGG
+187 T
-197 AIQNCLA
+197 
-204 TDGGLADGGGVYVF
+204 DGGGVYVD
-218 GGSFELTDGTISAC
+218 GGSFEMSGGTISAC
-232 KANNAGGGVYV
+232 NATNAGGGVYV
-243 SSGSFE
+243 SSGSFK
-249 MSGGSIENCTAHEG
+249 MSGGSIEDCTAHEG

-280 NGSGEIKNCNQNG
+280 TGGEIQNCNTDGVSIYAIGSGT
-293 VSVSA
+293 S
-298 IGNGTPEFTMDG
+298 EFTMTG
-310 GTIEGSSGY
+310 GTIEDNGGY
-319 GVWVA
+319 GVWVDN
-324 AGSAV
+324 GSAV
-329 MSGGSVKDSERYDIY
+329 MSGGSVKGSERYDIY
-344 IGRSAT
+344 IGSRAT

-360 TVMNMGAITGQGSAE
+360 TVLNMGKITGQGSAE

-382 LGYVG
+382 SGYAA
-387 AGKITGCKIHRIEH
+387 AGITGCKIHRIEH

-409 ENSTWDEYVYLLGY
+409 EGSMWDEYVYLLGY
-423 RWPAEKIPS
+423 SWPTAKIPS
-432 AAGESISLKFPSY
+432 GAGESISLKFPSY
-445 ISEPAAMTNTLVIPE
+445 ITPKMENTLEIPE

-473 SADTTVTSDI
+473 SADTGASDI

-494 DSSTGGTLSIPIE
+494 DSGTDGTLSIPIE

-518 VTGEVTNKGTIQATG
+518 VTGKVTNRGTIQATG
-533 TPVTKFTG
+533 TPVTQFTG
-541 TLVNEEGASVTAGN
+541 TLVNQEGASVTAGD
-555 FMDCTITNNGG
+555 FRGCTITNNGG
-566 TIGGDAIFDR
+566 TIGGGAILDK

-590 GGAGAVIAALAVGTV
+590 GGAGAVIAALAVGTA

-626 AVPETRREL
+626 AVPETRQEL
-635 AVVLWNMASKP
+635 AVVLWNMAGKP

>member
-1 MPVTGRK
+1 MRP
-8 NFTFKEDFANEKT
+8 
-21 FDQHGSGGQYGSQ
+21 
-34 HHTCPCFCIR
+34 

-51 VIGQEIDRQNSSEDY
+51 VIGQEVDQQNSSGDY

-81 CKVRLKENIV
+81 CRARLTEDIV
-91 MTTAVTVNSGNRL
+91 MTGAVTVNNGNRL

-109 GHTLTAPENDRA
+109 GHTLTAAENSRA
-121 FRIQDGALTI
+121 FFIQNGALTI
-131 EDSIGTGVIQGSGT
+131 EDSGSTGVIQGSGT
-145 VTSYGGNG
+145 VTGNG

-174 RGFTAKYGAGVYM
+174 RGFTA
-187 GSGTFHMTGG
+187 T
-197 AIQNCLA
+197 
-204 TDGGLADGGGVYVF
+204 DGGGVYVS
-218 GGSFELTDGTISAC
+218 GGSFKMTDGTISTCNAT
-232 KANNAGGGVYV
+232 NAGGGVYV

-263 AGVKVYA
+263 AGVKVLA
-270 SNGKTASFSM
+270 SSGKASFSM
-280 NGSGEIKNCNQNG
+280 SGSGEIKNCNQDG
-293 VSVSA
+293 VSIAA
-298 IGNGTPEFTMDG
+298 IGGTSEFSMSG
-310 GTIEGSSGY
+310 GTIEDNSGF
-319 GVWVA
+319 GVWVDN
-324 AGSAV
+324 GSAV
-329 MSGGSVKDSERYDIY
+329 MSGGSVKGSERYDIY
-344 IGRSAT
+344 IGSRAA
-350 LTVNNTQVGG
+350 LTVKNTQVGG
-360 TVMNMGAITGQGSAE
+360 TVLNLGKITGQGSAE

-382 LGYVG
+382 SGYAV
-387 AGKITGCKIHRIEH
+387 AEITGCKIHRIEH

-409 ENSTWDEYVYLLGY
+409 TDSPCDEYVYLLG
-423 RWPAEKIPS
+423 RSWKIPS
-432 AAGESISLKFPSY
+432 AAGESISLKVPSY
-445 ISEPAAMTNTLVIPE
+445 ITATMENTLVIPE

-473 SADTTVTSDI
+473 SADADASDI

-507 NDGVLNANGGT
+507 NDGILNANGGT

-555 FMDCTITNNGG
+555 FIDCTITNNGG
-566 TIGGDAIFDR
+566 TIGGDAILEE
-576 PEPDPEQ
+576 PKPDPEQ

-626 AVPETRREL
+626 AVPETRQEL
-635 AVVLWNMASKP
+635 AVVLWNMAGKP

-666 CWAVENELVTPETES
+666 CWAVENELVTPETEA
-681 TLGADVRVNRLQVI
+681 TLGADVRVSRLQVI

>member
-1 MPVTGRK
+1 MRPG
-8 NFTFKEDFANEKT
+8 
-21 FDQHGSGGQYGSQ
+21 
-34 HHTCPCFCIR
+34 
-44 GGQQPET
+44 GGQQSET
-51 VIGQEIDRQNSSEDY
+51 VIGQEIDQQNSSDDY
-66 SEVSSLDQLT
+66 TEVNSLDNLT
-76 YTGNE
+76 YTNNV
-81 CKVRLKENIV
+81 CKIRLAADTV
-91 MTTAVTVNSGNRL
+91 MTGSVTVNSGKSL

-109 GHTLTAPENDRA
+109 GHTLTAPENSKA
-121 FRIQDGALTI
+121 FWIRNGALTI

-145 VTSYGGNG
+145 VNGYG

-159 SSDSNN
+159 SGDSTN

-174 RGFTAKYGAGVYM
+174 RGFNAGYGAGVYM
-187 GSGTFHMTGG
+187 GNGTFNMTGG
-197 AIQNCLA
+197 AIQSCSA
-204 TDGGLADGGGVYVF
+204 TDGGGVYVD
-218 GGSFELTDGTISAC
+218 GGSFKMTNGTISDC
-232 KANNAGGGVYV
+232 KATNAGGGVYV
-243 SSGSFE
+243 SSGTFE

-263 AGVKVYA
+263 AGVKVLV
-270 SNGKTASFSM
+270 SSGKASFSM
-280 NGSGEIKNCNQNG
+280 S
-293 VSVSA
+293 
-298 IGNGTPEFTMDG
+298 G
-310 GTIEGSSGY
+310 GTIEGSSRDGVSIAAIGSGTPEFSMSGGTIEDNSGF
-319 GVWVA
+319 GVWVDN
-324 AGSAV
+324 GSAV
-329 MSGGSVKDSERYDIY
+329 MSGGSVKGSERYDIY
-344 IGRSAT
+344 IGSRAA
-350 LTVNNTQVGG
+350 LKVNDTQVGG
-360 TVMNMGAITGQGSAE
+360 TVLNLGKIMGQGSAE

-382 LGYVG
+382 SGYAA
-387 AGKITGCKIHRIEH
+387 AGITGCKIHRIEH
-401 RSPYKGTI
+401 RSPHKGTI
-409 ENSTWDEYVYLLGY
+409 ENSTWDEYVYLLGHS
-423 RWPAEKIPS
+423 WPTAKIPS
-432 AAGESISLKFPSY
+432 AAGESISLKVPSY
-445 ISEPAAMTNTLVIPE
+445 ITATMENTLVIPE

-473 SADTTVTSDI
+473 SADAEASDI
-483 KIINHGTLTLI
+483 KIINHGTLTLM

-541 TLVNEEGASVTAGN
+541 TLVNEEGASVTAGD

-566 TIGGDAIFDR
+566 TIGGDAIFEK

-626 AVPETRREL
+626 AVPETRQEL
-635 AVVLWNMASKP
+635 AVVLWNMAGKP
-646 EPASQQTYTDVQDE
+646 EQASQQTYTDVQDE

-681 TLGADVRVNRLQVI
+681 TLGADVRVSRLQVI

>member
-1 MPVTGRK
+1 M
-8 NFTFKEDFANEKT
+8 
-21 FDQHGSGGQYGSQ
+21 
-34 HHTCPCFCIR
+34 
-44 GGQQPET
+44 
-51 VIGQEIDRQNSSEDY
+51 IGQEVDQQNSSDDY
-66 SEVSSLDQLT
+66 TEVDSLDKLT
-76 YTGNE
+76 YTNNV
-81 CKVRLKENIV
+81 CKIRLAADTV
-91 MTTAVTVNSGNRL
+91 MTVAVTVDSGKSL

-109 GHTLTAPENDRA
+109 GHTLTAAENSQA
-121 FRIQDGALTI
+121 FRIQNGALTI
-131 EDSIGTGVIQGSGT
+131 EDSGSTGVIQGSGT
-145 VTSYGGNG
+145 VTGNG

-174 RGFTAKYGAGVYM
+174 RGFTA
-187 GSGTFHMTGG
+187 T
-197 AIQNCLA
+197 
-204 TDGGLADGGGVYVF
+204 DGGGVYVS
-218 GGSFELTDGTISAC
+218 GGSFKMTDGTISTCNAT
-232 KANNAGGGVYV
+232 NAGGGVYV

-263 AGVKVYA
+263 AGVKVLA
-270 SNGKTASFSM
+270 SSGKASFSM
-280 NGSGEIKNCNQNG
+280 SGSGEIKNCNQDG
-293 VSVSA
+293 VSIAA
-298 IGNGTPEFTMDG
+298 IGGTSEFSMSG
-310 GTIEGSSGY
+310 GTIEDNSGF
-319 GVWVA
+319 GVWVDN
-324 AGSAV
+324 GSAV
-329 MSGGSVKDSERYDIY
+329 MSGGSVKGSERYDIY
-344 IGRSAT
+344 IGSRAA
-350 LTVNNTQVGG
+350 LTVKNTQVGG
-360 TVMNMGAITGQGSAE
+360 TVLNLGKITGQGSAE

-382 LGYVG
+382 SGYAV
-387 AGKITGCKIHRIEH
+387 AEITGCKIHRIEH

-409 ENSTWDEYVYLLGY
+409 TGSTWDEYVYLLG
-423 RWPAEKIPS
+423 RSWPTAKIPS
-432 AAGESISLKFPSY
+432 EAGESITLKVSSYLPPVMENSL
-445 ISEPAAMTNTLVIPE
+445 EIPK
-460 GVTVTVDLAGKPV
+460 GVTVTVDLAGKTL
-473 SADTTVTSDI
+473 SAEESDF

-518 VTGEVTNKGTIQATG
+518 VTSEVTNKGTIKATG
-533 TPVTKFTG
+533 TPVTQFTG
-541 TLVNEEGASVTAGN
+541 TLVNQEGASVTAGD
-555 FMDCTITNNGG
+555 FRDCTITNNGG
-566 TIGGDAIFDR
+566 TIGGDAIWDN
-576 PEPDPEQ
+576 PEPGPEQ

-590 GGAGAVIAALAVGTV
+590 GGAGAVIAALAVGTA

-626 AVPETRREL
+626 AVPETRQEL
-635 AVVLWNMASKP
+635 AVVLWNMAGKP

>member
-1 MPVTGRK
+1 MKKRLISMVLAVSMAVSIMPAPA
-8 NFTFKEDFANEKT
+8 FA
-21 FDQHGSGGQYGSQ
+21 SG
-34 HHTCPCFCIR
+34 

-51 VIGQEIDRQNSSEDY
+51 VIGQEIDRQNSSGDY
-66 SEVSSLDQLT
+66 LEVSSLDQLT
-76 YTGNE
+76 YINNE
-81 CKVRLKENIV
+81 CKVRLTKDIV
-91 MTTAVTVNSGNRL
+91 MTKAVTVNNGNSL

-109 GHTLTAPENDRA
+109 GHTLTAAANSQA
-121 FRIQDGALTI
+121 FRIQGGALTI

-145 VTSYGGNG
+145 VTGNG

-174 RGFTAKYGAGVYM
+174 RGFTA
-187 GSGTFHMTGG
+187 T
-197 AIQNCLA
+197 
-204 TDGGLADGGGVYVF
+204 DGGGVYVD
-218 GGSFELTDGTISAC
+218 GGSFEMSGGTISAC
-232 KANNAGGGVYV
+232 NATNAGGGVYV
-243 SSGSFE
+243 SSGSFK
-249 MSGGSIENCTAHEG
+249 MSGGSIEDCTAHEG

-280 NGSGEIKNCNQNG
+280 TGGEIQNCNTDGVSIYAIGSGT
-293 VSVSA
+293 S
-298 IGNGTPEFTMDG
+298 EFTMTG
-310 GTIEGSSGY
+310 GTIEDNGGY
-319 GVWVA
+319 GVWVDN
-324 AGSAV
+324 GSAV
-329 MSGGSVKDSERYDIY
+329 MSGGSVKGSERYDIY
-344 IGRSAT
+344 IGSRAT

-360 TVMNMGAITGQGSAE
+360 TVLNMGKITGQGSAE

-382 LGYVG
+382 SGYAA
-387 AGKITGCKIHRIEH
+387 AGITGCKIHRIEH

-409 ENSTWDEYVYLLGY
+409 EGSTWDEYVYLLGY
-423 RWPAEKIPS
+423 SWPTAKIPS
-432 AAGESISLKFPSY
+432 GAGESISLKFPSY
-445 ISEPAAMTNTLVIPE
+445 ITPKMENTLEIPE

-473 SADTTVTSDI
+473 SADTGASDI

-494 DSSTGGTLSIPIE
+494 DSGTDGTLSIPIE

-518 VTGEVTNKGTIQATG
+518 VTGKVTNRGTIQATG
-533 TPVTKFTG
+533 TPVTQFTG
-541 TLVNEEGASVTAGN
+541 TLVNQEGASVTAGD
-555 FMDCTITNNGG
+555 FRGCMITNNGG
-566 TIGGDAIFDR
+566 TIGGGAIWDK
-576 PEPDPEQ
+576 PEPGPEQ

-626 AVPETRREL
+626 AVPETRQEL
-635 AVVLWNMASKP
+635 AVVLWNMAGKP

>member
-1 MPVTGRK
+1 MR
-8 NFTFKEDFANEKT
+8 
-21 FDQHGSGGQYGSQ
+21 
-34 HHTCPCFCIR
+34 R

-51 VIGQEIDRQNSSEDY
+51 VIGQEIDRQNSSEGY

-76 YTGNE
+76 YTSKE
-81 CKVRLKENIV
+81 CKVRLAADTV
-91 MTTAVTVNSGNRL
+91 MTGSVTVDSGNSL

-109 GHTLTAPENDRA
+109 GHTLTAPENSKA
-121 FRIQDGALTI
+121 FWIRNGALTI

-145 VTSYGGNG
+145 VNGYG

-159 SSDSNN
+159 SGDSNN
-165 ALTLTGGTI
+165 ALTLAGGTI
-174 RGFTAKYGAGVYM
+174 RGFNAGYGAGVYM
-187 GSGTFHMTGG
+187 GNGTFQMTGG
-197 AIQNCLA
+197 AIQSCSA
-204 TDGGLADGGGVYVF
+204 TDGGGVYVD
-218 GGSFELTDGTISAC
+218 GGSFEMSGGTISAC
-232 KANNAGGGVYV
+232 NATNAGGGVYV
-243 SSGSFE
+243 SSGSFK
-249 MSGGSIENCTAHEG
+249 MSGGSIEDCTAHEG

-280 NGSGEIKNCNQNG
+280 TGGEIQNCNTDGVSIYAIGSGT
-293 VSVSA
+293 S
-298 IGNGTPEFTMDG
+298 EFTMTG
-310 GTIEGSSGY
+310 GTIEDNGGY
-319 GVWVA
+319 GVWVDN
-324 AGSAV
+324 GSAV
-329 MSGGSVKDSERYDIY
+329 MSGGSVKGSERYDIY
-344 IGRSAT
+344 IGSRAT

-360 TVMNMGAITGQGSAE
+360 TVLNMGKITGQGSAE

-382 LGYVG
+382 SGYAA
-387 AGKITGCKIHRIEH
+387 AGITGCKIHRIEH

-409 ENSTWDEYVYLLGY
+409 TDSPCDEYVYLLG
-423 RWPAEKIPS
+423 RSWKIPS
-432 AAGESISLKFPSY
+432 GAGESITLKVSSY
-445 ISEPAAMTNTLVIPE
+445 LPPVMENTLEIPK
-460 GVTVTVDLAGKPV
+460 GVTVTVDLAGKPL
-473 SADTTVTSDI
+473 SAKESDF
-483 KIINHGTLTLI
+483 KIINNGTLTLI
-494 DSSTGGTLSIPIE
+494 DSGTDGTLSIPIE

-518 VTGEVTNKGTIQATG
+518 VTGKVTNKGTIKATG
-533 TPVTKFTG
+533 TPVTQFTG
-541 TLVNEEGASVTAGN
+541 TLDNEEGASVTAGD
-555 FMDCTITNNGG
+555 FRGCTITNNGG
-566 TIGGDAIFDR
+566 TIGGDAILDN

-590 GGAGAVIAALAVGTV
+590 GGTGAVIAALAVGTA

-626 AVPETRREL
+626 AVPETRQEL
-635 AVVLWNMASKP
+635 AVVLWNMAGKP

>member
-1 MPVTGRK
+1 MRRG
-8 NFTFKEDFANEKT
+8 
-21 FDQHGSGGQYGSQ
+21 
-34 HHTCPCFCIR
+34 

-51 VIGQEIDRQNSSEDY
+51 VIGQEIDQQNSSDDY
-66 SEVSSLDQLT
+66 TEVDSLDKLT
-76 YTGNE
+76 YTNNV
-81 CKVRLKENIV
+81 CKIRLAADTV
-91 MTTAVTVNSGNRL
+91 MTGAVTVNNGNSL

-109 GHTLTAPENDRA
+109 GHTLTAAANSQA
-121 FRIQDGALTI
+121 FRIQGGALTI

-145 VTSYGGNG
+145 VTGNG

-174 RGFTAKYGAGVYM
+174 RGFTA
-187 GSGTFHMTGG
+187 T
-197 AIQNCLA
+197 
-204 TDGGLADGGGVYVF
+204 DGGGVYVD
-218 GGSFELTDGTISAC
+218 GGSFEMSGGTISAC
-232 KANNAGGGVYV
+232 NATNAGGGVYV
-243 SSGSFE
+243 SSGSFK
-249 MSGGSIENCTAHEG
+249 MSGGSIEDCTAHEG

-280 NGSGEIKNCNQNG
+280 TGGEIQNCNTDGVSIYAIGSGT
-293 VSVSA
+293 S
-298 IGNGTPEFTMDG
+298 EFTMTG
-310 GTIEGSSGY
+310 GTIEDNGGY
-319 GVWVA
+319 GVWVDN
-324 AGSAV
+324 GSAV
-329 MSGGSVKDSERYDIY
+329 MSGGSVKGSERYDIY
-344 IGRSAT
+344 IGSSAT

-360 TVMNMGAITGQGSAE
+360 TVLNMGKITGNGSAK

-382 LGYVG
+382 SGY
-387 AGKITGCKIHRIEH
+387 AAAEITGCKIHRIEH

-409 ENSTWDEYVYLLGY
+409 TDSPCDEYVYLLGHS
-423 RWPAEKIPS
+423 WPTAKIPS
-432 AAGESISLKFPSY
+432 AAGESISLKVPSY
-445 ISEPAAMTNTLVIPE
+445 ITATMENTLVIPE

-473 SADTTVTSDI
+473 SADAETSDI

-494 DSSTGGTLSIPIE
+494 DSSTDGTLSIPIE

-518 VTGEVTNKGTIQATG
+518 VTSKVTNKGTIQATG
-533 TPVTKFTG
+533 TPVTQFTG
-541 TLVNEEGASVTAGN
+541 TLVNQEGASVTAGD
-555 FMDCTITNNGG
+555 FRGCTITNNGG
-566 TIGGDAIFDR
+566 TIGGGAILDN

-590 GGAGAVIAALAVGTV
+590 GGAGAVIAALAVGTA

-626 AVPETRREL
+626 AVPETRQEL
-635 AVVLWNMASKP
+635 AVVLWNMAGKP

>member
-1 MPVTGRK
+1 MRPG
-8 NFTFKEDFANEKT
+8 
-21 FDQHGSGGQYGSQ
+21 
-34 HHTCPCFCIR
+34 

-51 VIGQEIDRQNSSEDY
+51 VIGQEIDRQNSSGDY
-66 SEVSSLDQLT
+66 LEVSSLDQLT
-76 YTGNE
+76 YINNE
-81 CKVRLKENIV
+81 CKVRLTKDIV
-91 MTTAVTVNSGNRL
+91 MTKAVTVNNGNSL

-109 GHTLTAPENDRA
+109 GHTLTAAANSQA
-121 FRIQDGALTI
+121 FRIQGGALTI

-145 VTSYGGNG
+145 VTGNG

-174 RGFTAKYGAGVYM
+174 RGFTA
-187 GSGTFHMTGG
+187 T
-197 AIQNCLA
+197 
-204 TDGGLADGGGVYVF
+204 DGGGVYVD
-218 GGSFELTDGTISAC
+218 GGSFEMSGGTISAC
-232 KANNAGGGVYV
+232 NATNAGGGVYV
-243 SSGSFE
+243 SSGSFK
-249 MSGGSIENCTAHEG
+249 MSGGSIEDCTAHEG

-280 NGSGEIKNCNQNG
+280 TGGEIQNCNTDGVSIYAIGSGT
-293 VSVSA
+293 S
-298 IGNGTPEFTMDG
+298 EFTMTG
-310 GTIEGSSGY
+310 GTIEDNGGY
-319 GVWVA
+319 GVWVDN
-324 AGSAV
+324 GSAV
-329 MSGGSVKDSERYDIY
+329 MSGGSVKGSERYDIY
-344 IGRSAT
+344 IGSRAT

-360 TVMNMGAITGQGSAE
+360 TVLNMGKITGQGSAE

-382 LGYVG
+382 SGYAA
-387 AGKITGCKIHRIEH
+387 AGITGCKIHRIEH

-409 ENSTWDEYVYLLGY
+409 TDSPCDEYVYLLGY
-423 RWPAEKIPS
+423 SWPTAKIPS
-432 AAGESISLKFPSY
+432 Y
-445 ISEPAAMTNTLVIPE
+445 ITPKMENTLEIPE

-473 SADTTVTSDI
+473 SADTGASDI

-494 DSSTGGTLSIPIE
+494 DSGTDGTLSIPIE

-518 VTGEVTNKGTIQATG
+518 VTGKVTNRGTIQATG

-555 FMDCTITNNGG
+555 FKDCTITNNGG
-566 TIGGDAIFDR
+566 TIGGDAILDK

-590 GGAGAVIAALAVGTV
+590 GGTGAVIAALAVGTA

-626 AVPETRREL
+626 AVPETRQEL
-635 AVVLWNMASKP
+635 AVVLWNMAGKP

>member
-1 MPVTGRK
+1 MKKRLISMVLAVSMAVSIMPAPA
-8 NFTFKEDFANEKT
+8 FA
-21 FDQHGSGGQYGSQ
+21 SG
-34 HHTCPCFCIR
+34 

-76 YTGNE
+76 YTNQE
-81 CKVRLKENIV
+81 CKVRLTENIV
-91 MTTAVTVNSGNRL
+91 MTTAVTVNSGNSL

-131 EDSIGTGVIQGSGT
+131 EDGTGTGVIQGSGT
-145 VTSYGGNG
+145 VTSYGGYG

-159 SSDSNN
+159 SNGSNN

-187 GSGTFHMTGG
+187 GSGTFRMTDG
-197 AIQNCLA
+197 AIQDCLA
-204 TDGGLADGGGVYVF
+204 TDGGLADGGGVYVS

-270 SNGKTASFSM
+270 SSGETASFSM
-280 NGSGEIKNCNQNG
+280 NGFGEIKNCNTDG
-293 VSVSA
+293 VSISA
-298 IGNGTPEFTMDG
+298 IGNGTPEFTMAG

-319 GVWVA
+319 GVWAA

-329 MSGGSVKDSERYDIY
+329 MSGGSVKYSERYDIY

-350 LTVNNTQVGG
+350 LKVNNTQVGG

-423 RWPAEKIPS
+423 SWPTAKIPS
-432 AAGESISLKFPSY
+432 AAGESISLKVPSY
-445 ISEPAAMTNTLVIPE
+445 ISTPAMTNTLEIPE

-473 SADTTVTSDI
+473 SADPDASDI

-507 NDGVLNANGGT
+507 NDGILNANGGT

-566 TIGGDAIFDR
+566 TIGGDAIFDK

-590 GGAGAVIAALAVGTV
+590 GGAGAVIAALAVGTA

-626 AVPETRREL
+626 AVPETRQEL
-635 AVVLWNMASKP
+635 AVVLWNMAGKP

-666 CWAVENELVTPETES
+666 RWAVENGLVTPETES

>member
-1 MPVTGRK
+1 M
-8 NFTFKEDFANEKT
+8 
-21 FDQHGSGGQYGSQ
+21 
-34 HHTCPCFCIR
+34 
-44 GGQQPET
+44 
-51 VIGQEIDRQNSSEDY
+51 IGQEIDRQNSSEDY

-76 YTGNE
+76 YTNNE
-81 CKVRLKENIV
+81 CKVRLTENIV
-91 MTTAVTVNSGNRL
+91 MTGAVTVNNGNRL

-109 GHTLTAPENDRA
+109 GHTLTAAENSRA
-121 FRIQDGALTI
+121 FFIQNGALTI
-131 EDSIGTGVIQGSGT
+131 EDSGSTGVIQGSGT
-145 VTSYGGNG
+145 VTGNG

-174 RGFTAKYGAGVYM
+174 RGFTA
-187 GSGTFHMTGG
+187 T
-197 AIQNCLA
+197 
-204 TDGGLADGGGVYVF
+204 DGGGVYVS
-218 GGSFELTDGTISAC
+218 GGSFKMTDGTISTCNAT
-232 KANNAGGGVYV
+232 NAGGGVYV

-263 AGVKVYA
+263 AGVKVLA
-270 SNGKTASFSM
+270 SSGKASFSM
-280 NGSGEIKNCNQNG
+280 SGSGEIKNCNQDG
-293 VSVSA
+293 VSIAA
-298 IGNGTPEFTMDG
+298 IGGTSEFSMSG
-310 GTIEGSSGY
+310 GTIEDNSGF
-319 GVWVA
+319 GVWVDN
-324 AGSAV
+324 GSAV
-329 MSGGSVKDSERYDIY
+329 MSGGSVKGSERYDIY
-344 IGRSAT
+344 IGSRAA
-350 LTVNNTQVGG
+350 LTVKNTQVGG
-360 TVMNMGAITGQGSAE
+360 TVLNLGKITGQGSAE

-382 LGYVG
+382 SGYAV
-387 AGKITGCKIHRIEH
+387 AEITGCKIHRIEH

-409 ENSTWDEYVYLLGY
+409 TGSTWDEYVYLLGY
-423 RWPAEKIPS
+423 SWPTAKIPS
-432 AAGESISLKFPSY
+432 GAGESISLKFPSY
-445 ISEPAAMTNTLVIPE
+445 ITPKMENTLEIPE

-473 SADTTVTSDI
+473 SADTGASDI

-494 DSSTGGTLSIPIE
+494 DSGTDGTLSIPIE

-518 VTGEVTNKGTIQATG
+518 VTGKVTNRGTIQATG
-533 TPVTKFTG
+533 TPVTQFTG
-541 TLVNEEGASVTAGN
+541 TLVNQEGASVTAGD
-555 FMDCTITNNGG
+555 FRGCTITNNGG
-566 TIGGDAIFDR
+566 TIGGGAILDK

-590 GGAGAVIAALAVGTV
+590 GGAGAVIAALAVGTA

-626 AVPETRREL
+626 AVPETRQEL
-635 AVVLWNMASKP
+635 AVVLWNMAGKP